1 MMFYFYTILIP
12 VLIIITGFYLEGK
25 PNKKRYVVNFLFKIF
40 ITFFIYTFLLYYL
53 EMENIINSGWSF
65 YTMLFFLIP
74 FGILIIP
81 FKCYFFLNKEK

>member
-12 VLIIITGFYLEGK
+12 ILIIITGFYLEGK
-25 PNKKRYVVNFLFKIF
+25 PNKKRDMINFLFNLFK
-40 ITFFIYTFLLYYL
+40 TFLTYTLLLYYL

-65 YTMLFFLIP
+65 YTMLFFIIP